1 MVHFALSPL
10 RISFDF
16 NIEKGRG
23 GGKFLSTFI
32 HFFVTRNER
41 LENEIM
47 NIGALNPGFYKAGGR
62 PKSAPKARGKE
73 DVVFLFSKSMKSKNL
88 REIRTC

>member
-16 NIEKGRG
+16 NIDKGRG
-23 GGKFLSTFI
+23 GGDFLSVFI
-32 HFFVTRNER
+32 RFFVTRNER

-47 NIGALNPGFYKAGGR
+47 DIGALNPGFYKAGGR
-62 PKSAPKARGKE
+62 PKSAPKARRKE
-73 DVVFLFSKSMKSKNL
+73 VSEFSFSKSMKNRNL
-88 REIRTC
+88 RHIVTS

>member
-16 NIEKGRG
+16 NIEKGG
-23 GGKFLSTFI
+23 GGNFLTTFI

-47 NIGALNPGFYKAGGR
+47 DIGALNPGFYKAGGR
-62 PKSAPKARGKE
+62 PKSAPKARVKE
-73 DVVFLFSKSMKSKNL
+73 ILEFLFSKSMKSRNL
-88 REIRTC
+88 RHIVTF